1 MMKTKRLNLLSKKVM
16 ELTLIVLVPLIC
28 TTCRGQGSI
37 YSDIKNIEATHKIEN
52 LHLKEIINFILRDKS
67 FENWEKDQKKWLIVS
82 AIKRNEDTII
92 RVIPRLKAKFSI
104 PSLPNDYS
112 AYLVYKEVTI
122 VYWGDEKLFFE
133 STGNKL
139 LTNLFEPKEEYID
152 QKDEEGNSIIVISN
166 EEYYG
171 CEFLIKD
178 NKLSL
183 IEKKYF
189 GSPIIEQR

>member
-1 MMKTKRLNLLSKKVM
+1 MMKTKLLNLLSKKVM

-28 TTCRGQGSI
+28 TTCRGQVSI
-37 YSDIKNIEATHKIEN
+37 YSDIKNIEATHKIKN
-52 LHLKEIINFILRDKS
+52 FHVKEIINFMLRDKS
-67 FENWEKDQKKWLIVS
+67 FENWEKDQRKWLIVS
-82 AIKRNEDTII
+82 AIKRSEDTII

-104 PSLPNDYS
+104 PRLPNDYS
-112 AYLVYKEVTI
+112 AYLVYKEVII

-139 LTNLFEPKEEYID
+139 LTNLFEPKEEYIN

-166 EEYYG
+166 DEYYG
-171 CEFLIKD
+171 CEFIIKD
-178 NKLSL
+178 DKLSL

-189 GSPIIEQR
+189 GSPVIEQR

>member
-1 MMKTKRLNLLSKKVM
+1 MMKTKLLNLLSKKVM

-28 TTCRGQGSI
+28 TTCRGQVSI
-37 YSDIKNIEATHKIEN
+37 YSDIKNIEATHKIKN
-52 LHLKEIINFILRDKS
+52 FHVKEIINFMLRDKS
-67 FENWEKDQKKWLIVS
+67 FENWEKDQRKWLIVS
-82 AIKRNEDTII
+82 AIKRSEDTII

-112 AYLVYKEVTI
+112 AYLVYKEVII

-139 LTNLFEPKEEYID
+139 LTNLFEPKEEYIN

-166 EEYYG
+166 DEYYG
-171 CEFLIKD
+171 CEFIIKD
-178 NKLSL
+178 DKLSL

-189 GSPIIEQR
+189 GSPVIEQR

>member
-1 MMKTKRLNLLSKKVM
+1 MKTKLLNLLSKKVM

-28 TTCRGQGSI
+28 TTCRGQVSI
-37 YSDIKNIEATHKIEN
+37 YSDIKNIEATHKIKN
-52 LHLKEIINFILRDKS
+52 FHVKEIINFMLRDKS
-67 FENWEKDQKKWLIVS
+67 FENWEKDQRKWLIVS
-82 AIKRNEDTII
+82 AIKRSEDTII

-112 AYLVYKEVTI
+112 AYLVYKEVII

-139 LTNLFEPKEEYID
+139 LTNLFEPKEEYIN

-166 EEYYG
+166 DEYYG
-171 CEFLIKD
+171 CEFIIKD
-178 NKLSL
+178 DKLSL

-189 GSPIIEQR
+189 GSPVIEQR

>member
-1 MMKTKRLNLLSKKVM
+1 MMKTKLLNLLSKKVM

-28 TTCRGQGSI
+28 TTCRGQVSI
-37 YSDIKNIEATHKIEN
+37 YSDIKNIEATHKIKN
-52 LHLKEIINFILRDKS
+52 FHVKEIINFMLRDKS
-67 FENWEKDQKKWLIVS
+67 FENWEKDQRKWLIVS
-82 AIKRNEDTII
+82 AIKKSEDTII

-112 AYLVYKEVTI
+112 AYLVYKEVII

-139 LTNLFEPKEEYID
+139 LTNLFEPKEEYIN

-166 EEYYG
+166 DEYYG
-171 CEFLIKD
+171 CEFIIKD
-178 NKLSL
+178 DKLSL

-189 GSPIIEQR
+189 GSPVIEQR

>member
-1 MMKTKRLNLLSKKVM
+1 MMKTKLLNLLSKKVM

-28 TTCRGQGSI
+28 TTCRGQVSI
-37 YSDIKNIEATHKIEN
+37 YSDIKNIEATHKIKN
-52 LHLKEIINFILRDKS
+52 FNVKEIINFMLRDKS
-67 FENWEKDQKKWLIVS
+67 FENWEKDQRKWLIVS
-82 AIKRNEDTII
+82 AIKRSEDTII

-112 AYLVYKEVTI
+112 AYLVYKEVII

-139 LTNLFEPKEEYID
+139 LTNLFEPKEEYIN

-166 EEYYG
+166 DEYYG
-171 CEFLIKD
+171 CEFIIKD
-178 NKLSL
+178 DKLSL

-189 GSPIIEQR
+189 GSPVIEQR